1 MIGYGTLGAG
11 ALLLA
16 ITSGL
21 GGYAHGLDTGK
32 TRQQIADQKDVDS
45 AIAARDRLRGQIEQA
60 ALLHLQADQ
69 ARQSTH
75 REIIR
80 ESTKIVDNP
89 VYRNVCVDAD
99 GVRLLDR
106 AIDNANAGHSGPP
119 AQPAS

>member
-1 MIGYGTLGAG
+1 MIGQGYLAAG
-11 ALLLA
+11 ALLLSVV
-16 ITSGL
+16 SGV
-21 GGYAHGLDTGK
+21 GGYFHGLDTGK
-32 TRQQIADQKDVDS
+32 LRQQRADQKAVDK
-45 AIAARDRLRGQIEQA
+45 AIESRDRLRGQIEQA

-80 ESTKIVDNP
+80 ESTKIMDRP
-89 VYRNVCVDAD
+89 VYAAVCVDAD

-106 AIDNANAGHSGPP
+106 AVDNGNARNPGPP

>member
-1 MIGYGTLGAG
+1 MIGQGYLAAG
-11 ALLLA
+11 ALLMTIA
-16 ITSGL
+16 AGA
-21 GGYAHGLDTGK
+21 GGYFHGLDTGK
-32 TRQQIADQKDVDS
+32 SRQQIADQTAVDK

-80 ESTKIVDNP
+80 ESTKFIDRP

-99 GVRLLDR
+99 GVLSLDR
-106 AIDNANAGHSGPP
+106 AIDNANAGHPGPP